1 MSEKKNLKD
10 FFNLSFYVRLAVIVV
25 VILLAVFLYHYGMQ
39 HTVYVDNRTIE
50 IDGESYRALDW
61 AMVSVDGGD
70 SQEYSPRTRRE
81 ETVMRQ
87 KHTIHVVY
95 EDDDFNEIEFD
106 AEFTLPVNE
115 KQIVLSLPALLAG
128 LDQSQYLTEF
138 VPMAQQLGLSI
149 GGNAAGSQQAE
160 DTDISEADMFG
171 DMTMDF

>member
-10 FFNLSFYVRLAVIVV
+10 FFNLSFFVRLAVIVV
-25 VILLAVFLYHYGMQ
+25 IILLAVFLYHYGMQ

-50 IDGESYRALDW
+50 IDGQSYRALDW
-61 AMVSVDGGD
+61 AMVSVDNGE

-106 AEFTLPVNE
+106 AEFTLPVNK

-138 VPMAQQLGLSI
+138 VPMAQQLGLQT
-149 GGNAAGSQQAE
+149 GGSTQTTE
-160 DTDISEADMFG
+160 DVEISETDMFG

>member
-1 MSEKKNLKD
+1 MSDKKNLKD

-61 AMVSVDGGD
+61 AMVSVDGGEE
-70 SQEYSPRTRRE
+70 QEYSPRTRRE

-95 EDDDFNEIEFD
+95 EDDDFNEVEFD
-106 AEFTLPVNE
+106 AEFTLPVNQR
-115 KQIVLSLPALLAG
+115 QIVLSLPALLAG

-138 VPMAQQLGLSI
+138 VPMAQQLGLQR
-149 GGNAAGSQQAE
+149 GGQAPASEAAV

>member
-1 MSEKKNLKD
+1 MSGKKSLKD
-10 FFNLSFYVRLAVIVV
+10 FFNLSFYVRLGLIVL
-25 VILLAVFLYHYGMQ
+25 VILLAVFLYHFGMQ
-39 HTVYVDNRTIE
+39 HTIYVDNRTIE

-61 AMVSVDGGD
+61 AMVSVDGSE

-81 ETVMRQ
+81 EVVMRQ

-95 EDDDFNEIEFD
+95 EDDDFNEVEFD
-106 AEFTLPVNE
+106 ASFTLPVNE

-138 VPMAQQLGLSI
+138 VPMAQQLGLQK
-149 GGNAAGSQQAE
+149 GGAAPAAAE
-160 DTDISEADMFG
+160 DTSISEADMFG